1 MLEEFRVILLVFLST
16 VLVNNF
22 ILVKFLGICPFLGV
36 SKQVETAFSMG
47 LATTFVMTLTAAATW
62 VINTY
67 ILVAFNLPFLRYVS
81 FIIVIAS
88 LVQFVEMFIRK
99 SSPVLYKAL
108 GIFLPLITTNCA
120 ILGLALLIPLN
131 GYNFITSVVF
141 GLGAGIGFTLAI
153 VLMAG
158 LRETLEFGDVPEVLK
173 GVPITLILAGLMAM
187 AFMGFSGLISI

>member
-1 MLEEFRVILLVFLST
+1 MELFTRIILLFIST

-22 ILVKFLGICPFLGV
+22 ILVRFLGICPFLGV

-47 LATTFVMTLTAAATW
+47 LATTFVMTLTGAATW
-62 VINTY
+62 LINTY
-67 ILVAFNLPFLRYVS
+67 ILELFNLPFLQYVS

-88 LVQFVEMFIRK
+88 LVQFVEMFIK
-99 SSPVLYKAL
+99 KASPVLYKAL

-131 GYNFITSVVF
+131 GYNFIESVVF
-141 GLGAGIGFTLAI
+141 GLSAGIGFTLAI

-158 LRETLEFGDVPEVLK
+158 LRETLEFADVPGVLK
-173 GVPITLILAGLMAM
+173 GVPITLIIAGIMAM